1 MKKLFCLLSPV
12 FLLAC
17 NFSEKTPADLLIKG
31 ATIIDIKT
39 GELIEGKVIAVRA
52 DSILSV
58 FDEVDVNKYSAS
70 SEFAANGKFIIPGLW
85 DNHVHFGG
93 GDTLI
98 QENKN
103 LLALYVANGIT
114 AVRDAAADISPSV
127 LQWREEIAQGKL
139 SGPTLFTSGPKLEGF
154 QSMWAGDIE
163 ISTVEEM
170 NKAIDSLEKMKVDFI
185 KITDNTLK
193 PDLYLEILREAKK
206 RGFKTSAH
214 IPYSL
219 TMEQVSSAGLGTVE
233 HGSYLLKA
241 SSTKEKELTE
251 QIATG
256 KVNYR
261 EVLPEILSS
270 ITEEKAMSTYRMMA
284 QNGTAVVPTLN
295 ISFTTAYLDQQ
306 DHSGDTYQRYIGKG
320 LLKTYEWRVERATKD
335 DEKAIA
341 LRHATYEKTKSL
353 LPWVQKAGVKIVA
366 GTDAGYLNSFVYP
379 GIALHQELQLFVE
392 AGLTPLQALQSSIV
406 NGPWFL
412 EKSAKYGAI
421 ESGKFADLL
430 LLDENPLLDIKA
442 TQKINAVIL
451 KGKILDRNA
460 LDSLLKDI
468 AAKNP

>member
-1 MKKLFCLLSPV
+1 MKKILSLLYLA
-12 FLLAC
+12 FLSAC
-17 NFSEKTPADLLIKG
+17 NPSEQAPADLLIKG

-39 GELIEGKVIAVRA
+39 GELLKGKVIAIRA
-52 DSILSV
+52 DSIISV
-58 FDEVDVNKYSAS
+58 FDEGDVNKYAAS
-70 SEFAANGKFIIPGLW
+70 SEFDAKGKFIIPGLW

-139 SGPTLFTSGPKLEGF
+139 FGPTLFTSGPKLEGF

-163 ISTVEEM
+163 ISTMEEM
-170 NKAIDSLEKMKVDFI
+170 IKAIDSLVKMKVDFI

-206 RGFKTSAH
+206 RGLKTSAH
-214 IPYSL
+214 IPFSL
-219 TMEQVSSAGLGTVE
+219 TMERVSSAGLGTVE

-261 EVLPEILSS
+261 EILPDILAT
-270 ITEEKAMSTYRMMA
+270 ITEEKAMGTYTMMA

-295 ISFTTAYLDQQ
+295 ISFTTSYLDQN
-306 DHSGDTYQRYIGKG
+306 DHSNDSYQRYIGKG
-320 LLKTYEWRVERATKD
+320 LLKTYDWRVERAAKD

-353 LPWVQKAGVKIVA
+353 LPWVQKSGVKIVA

-421 ESGKFADLL
+421 ESGKYADLL
-430 LLDENPLLDIKA
+430 LLDENPLLSINA

-451 KGKILDRNA
+451 KGKLLDRKA
-460 LDSLLKDI
+460 LDTLLEEI
-468 AAKNP
+468 AGKNL